1 MNKNE
6 EKQEL
11 REMCEKEEKK
21 IRRTNFEKAA
31 WRIIKKREK
40 SCEKKNYEKYEGR
53 ISWRIKVRMW

>member
-31 WRIIKKREK
+31 
-40 SCEKKNYEKYEGR
+40 
-53 ISWRIKVRMW
+53 